1 MLLLFYNNVFQAPLF
16 QKASTWNFDFTSLVL
31 ASNLGLAYIAHYNS
45 PNFYRSL
52 KDTNSKRFRLMVNVA
67 FITLVSL
74 YTATMMAGYATFG
87 DVCQGNILLN
97 YHPND
102 ILSTFGRL
110 ATGYV
115 SEALII
121 SCMVWSPI
129 TFYFQTCVFYFTLY
143 FQ

>member
-1 MLLLFYNNVFQAPLF
+1 
-16 QKASTWNFDFTSLVL
+16 
-31 ASNLGLAYIAHYNS
+31 
-45 PNFYRSL
+45 
-52 KDTNSKRFRLMVNVA
+52 LMVNVA

>member
-1 MLLLFYNNVFQAPLF
+1 M
-16 QKASTWNFDFTSLVL
+16 WNFDFTSLVL
-31 ASNLGLAYIAHYNS
+31 ASNLGLAYIAHYNA

-52 KDTNSKRFRLMVNVA
+52 KDTNSKRFRLMVNIT
-67 FITLVSL
+67 FITLITL
-74 YTATMMAGYATFG
+74 YIATMMAGYATFG
-87 DVCQGNILLN
+87 DICHGNILLN

-121 SCMVWSPI
+121 SA
-129 TFYFQTCVFYFTLY
+129 YDTLY
-143 FQ
+143 GLPSRVFFSKRLYFILRFVFNDNQYIILIF